1 MGLFMICYG
10 FDRSLVVLVS
20 GDSWRFLYGADF
32 GSFVA
37 GLVVVFG
44 GGACGGDAR
53 GGWCCF
59 LVRVNG
65 GFCGGQWW

>member
-1 MGLFMICYG
+1 MFARNIGGDGFYG
-10 FDRSLVVLVS
+10 SLVVLVS

-44 GGACGGDAR
+44 GGACGG
-53 GGWCCF
+53 F
-59 LVRVNG
+59 
-65 GFCGGQWW
+65 WW